1 MKKLLNLQLFA
12 EGDTGADNTAGD
24 EPAKDAV
31 TDTKDDAVAN
41 KDAKKAEAK
50 YTDADID
57 RIIGQKLAEW
67 KKKEDK
73 KVDEA
78 KKLAAMDAT
87 QKAEYERDQLKKEL
101 DEYKRKD
108 SLAEMTKTARKM
120 LSDSGITIPDE
131 LLSLMVTTEAEET
144 KAAVDGFTK
153 AFNEAVENAVKER
166 LRGEPPRKGSAGGV
180 ATMTKEQIMAIKD
193 PELRQKKML
202 ENKHLFNFRR

>member
-12 EGDTGADNTAGD
+12 EGDTGADNIAGD